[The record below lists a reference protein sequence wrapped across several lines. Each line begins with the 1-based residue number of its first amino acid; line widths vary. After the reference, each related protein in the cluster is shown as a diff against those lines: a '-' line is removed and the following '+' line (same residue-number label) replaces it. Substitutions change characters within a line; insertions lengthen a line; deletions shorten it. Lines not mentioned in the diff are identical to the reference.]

1 MYPLRINLL
10 STEKRKYLNKMIYV
24 QFVKN
29 TFISIVFV
37 FCLSGITLLGC
48 QSVLQEY
55 FSDVSNSLTLSDS
68 MHAEKNKNIQAVNE
82 TLKKVEAMQEVHN
95 LWSQKIIKLGNAI
108 PTDII
113 INNILIVNQ
122 NKEINISG
130 TALRRTALLELKDN
144 FNNLDFINNINI
156 PLSQLTEKENIDFS
170 ISIEMK

>member
-1 MYPLRINLL
+1 
-10 STEKRKYLNKMIYV
+10 
-24 QFVKN
+24 
-29 TFISIVFV
+29 
-37 FCLSGITLLGC
+37 
-48 QSVLQEY
+48 
-55 FSDVSNSLTLSDS
+55 
-68 MHAEKNKNIQAVNE
+68 
-82 TLKKVEAMQEVHN
+82 MQEVHN

-130 TALRRTALLELKDN
+130 TALSRTALLELKDN